1 MYVRSKLVAAL
12 ELAVYDAETAARKRT
27 IPRPPWWY
35 LLLTLLAVGA
45 KVATLI
51 ISALADDSAVW
62 QGALR
67 DLILLLLALAFGVA
81 LSVRR
86 RRRQALF
93 AALRARRIVDEYRVS
108 QRDSFIGVCTV
119 CAYVCALFSCVF
131 ADDWMAQR
139 IPSVAL
145 VACKRGARWYP
156 LAALCDYV

>member
-62 QGALR
+62 HSACAGGDGRRCLLR
-67 DLILLLLALAFGVA
+67 CARVVSSTSIACHSVIRSLVCARCARTCARYSRVCLQTTGWRSAFPR
-81 LSVRR
+81 SRW
-86 RRRQALF
+86 
-93 AALRARRIVDEYRVS
+93 LRA
-108 QRDSFIGVCTV
+108 
-119 CAYVCALFSCVF
+119 
-131 ADDWMAQR
+131 
-139 IPSVAL
+139 SVAL
-145 VACKRGARWYP
+145 AGTHSQHCVTMCDRHCAGAHY
-156 LAALCDYV
+156 LSTCSSTAT